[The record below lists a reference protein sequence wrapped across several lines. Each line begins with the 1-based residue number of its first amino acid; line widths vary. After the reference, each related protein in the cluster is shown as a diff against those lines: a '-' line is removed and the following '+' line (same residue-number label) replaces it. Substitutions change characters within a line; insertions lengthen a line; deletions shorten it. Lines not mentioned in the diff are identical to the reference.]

1 MNGLLLALM
10 TVLLVGVATAKPQGH
25 PNNCNNWCRDSLGR
39 LTCCSKLPK
48 CPVDN
53 RKPGDCNRP
62 LGAAAAAVS
71 GPFRCSDDSS
81 CGRGAIC
88 CPDKCIGYTV
98 CKNL

>member
-25 PNNCNNWCRDSLGR
+25 PDNCDNWCKNSLGR
-39 LTCCSKLPK
+39 FTCCSKLPK

-53 RKPGDCNRP
+53 RKPGDCNRTSRTASA
-62 LGAAAAAVS
+62 LDFDL
-71 GPFRCSDDSS
+71 FRCSDDSS
-81 CGRGAIC
+81 CIRGSIC
-88 CPDKCIGYTV
+88 CPDKCLGYTV